1 MDAKAEAHTSFQ
13 PSTPLRPDDGRDCA
27 SLPVPKSSNRSM
39 QPIGGKIVA
48 RETVRAMRKDVTA
61 KCCCGDAAQAQAA
74 RQAAKRAKRRCAST
88 GI

>member
-1 MDAKAEAHTSFQ
+1 
-13 PSTPLRPDDGRDCA
+13 
-27 SLPVPKSSNRSM
+27 
-39 QPIGGKIVA
+39 
-48 RETVRAMRKDVTA
+48 MRKDVTA